1 MSLITLLTLCL
12 FSEFSHG
19 ELQPLVSSE
28 PGPASLLRSELSSVL
43 QISTPVLLVVSLM
56 LLIVVCTLVMLCDYQ
71 VKRAKYS
78 DWKKTAALSVS
89 RSSSPGPEAD
99 YRQCGLG
106 ASMTDISL
114 VSDCDY
120 TPLIQETASV
130 TR

>member
-1 MSLITLLTLCL
+1 M
-12 FSEFSHG
+12 
-19 ELQPLVSSE
+19 SSE
-28 PGPASLLRSELSSVL
+28 PGLLRSELSSVL

-89 RSSSPGPEAD
+89 RSSSPGPEGD

-130 TR
+130 TRSRYRTSIYIIVHVIICPHHLSF

>member
-1 MSLITLLTLCL
+1 MSLITLLTLRL

-28 PGPASLLRSELSSVL
+28 PGLLRSELSSVL

-89 RSSSPGPEAD
+89 RSSSPGPEGD

>member
-1 MSLITLLTLCL
+1 
-12 FSEFSHG
+12 
-19 ELQPLVSSE
+19 
-28 PGPASLLRSELSSVL
+28 
-43 QISTPVLLVVSLM
+43 M
-56 LLIVVCTLVMLCDYQ
+56 LLIVVCTLVMLCDYQVKIIIILIMIITEIKTFYENKGFHYFQ

-89 RSSSPGPEAD
+89 RSSSPGPEGD

-120 TPLIQETASV
+120 TPLIQETAPV
-130 TR
+130 TRSA